1 MEPMI
6 QLELTPDEANA
17 LASLIDLAVKAGG
30 VRTAAAAMPI
40 FAKLEQAAT
49 KPKETE

>member
-1 MEPMI
+1 MI
-6 QLELTPDEANA
+6 IKLELTPEEANT

-40 FAKLEQAAT
+40 FQKLEQAAT
-49 KPKETE
+49 KPKDAE